1 MSPVRLDDPW
11 VQAPLMGVMFV
22 VVYAALGT
30 ILFGEP
36 LSDSVL
42 IGGIGA
48 VVFTF
53 VYGVFLNR
61 QQ

>member
-1 MSPVRLDDPW
+1 MSAVRLDDPW
-11 VQAPLMGVMFV
+11 VQAPLVGVMFV
-22 VVYAALGT
+22 IVYVALGT
-30 ILFGEP
+30 ILFGES
-36 LSDSVL
+36 LSETIL
-42 IGGIGA
+42 IGGVGA

>member
-1 MSPVRLDDPW
+1 MSAGRLDDPW
-11 VQAPLMGVMFV
+11 IKAPIVGITFV
-22 VVYAALGT
+22 IVYVALGT
-30 ILFGEP
+30 LLFGES
-36 LSDSVL
+36 LGDSAL
-42 IGGIGA
+42 LGGVGG

>member
-1 MSPVRLDDPW
+1 MSAVRLNDPW
-11 VQAPLMGVMFV
+11 VQAPLMGLLFV
-22 VVYAALGT
+22 VVYTALGT
-30 ILFGEP
+30 ILFAEP
-36 LSDSVL
+36 LDESVL

-53 VYGVFLNR
+53 IYGVFLNR

>member
-1 MSPVRLDDPW
+1 MQFDDPW

-22 VVYAALGT
+22 IVYVALGT
-30 ILFGEP
+30 LLFGEA